1 MKKPDNFHRSGRAD
15 KTREKILRSAI
26 KEFSARGLSG
36 ARMDAIAKTSRVN
49 KALLYYYFKSKEAL
63 YTAALKEVSGR
74 VSETALAAITH
85 PSSPGE
91 RLLRLALDHFD
102 RILTQ
107 RDFQNLMQQEMVRF
121 RLGESSALPILVK
134 SAFQPIHEKV
144 EGAVLEGIT
153 TGELCDMDPLQ
164 VMYSMFGAN
173 VFYFLSA
180 PIMRLIVPFDPF
192 SVDAVKHRRE
202 ALLKF
207 LGQAL
212 FQDRRHGAELAK
224 QVLANVP
231 VPEIKPFSARR
242 KRL

>member
-1 MKKPDNFHRSGRAD
+1 MKKPDNIHRSERAD
-15 KTREKILRSAI
+15 QTREKILRSAI
-26 KEFSARGLSG
+26 REFSNRGLAG
-36 ARMDAIAKTSRVN
+36 ARMDAIAKASKVN
-49 KALLYYYFKSKEAL
+49 KALLYYYFQSKEAL
-63 YTAALKEVSGR
+63 YTSAMKEVSGR
-74 VSETALAAITH
+74 VSEAALTAISH
-85 PSSPGE
+85 PSSAGE
-91 RLLRLALDHFD
+91 RLLRLALNHFD

-134 SAFQPIHEKV
+134 SAFQPILEKV
-144 EGAVLEGIT
+144 EDAVLEGIR
-153 TGELCDMDPLQ
+153 TGELCNMDPLQ
-164 VMYSMFGAN
+164 VMYAMFGAN

-192 SVDAVKHRRE
+192 NVDAVKHRRE

-212 FQDRRHGAELAK
+212 FQDRRHGAKLATR
-224 QVLANVP
+224 VLASVP
-231 VPEIKPFSARR
+231 VPEIKPFPARR